1 MTPSFK
7 PHDMTPLQNLQT
19 KELTNSP
26 SPSRGRWWGLLLL
39 ILLVSSCKTTNPTD
53 ACRVDSASVVF
64 YPIEVKADTGSVTG
78 IIRVSP
84 DGFFSLSD
92 IGIQTSERMRMSVGV
107 DSVGRLNVTATTTPD
122 TIEGRKEE
130 RFSRQETHSSTT
142 GKKGDITLPVIALL
156 ILAIV
161 VIAWRK

>member
-1 MTPSFK
+1 MKIFF
-7 PHDMTPLQNLQT
+7 LV
-19 KELTNSP
+19 
-26 SPSRGRWWGLLLL
+26 L
-39 ILLVSSCKTTNPTD
+39 IVFLVSSCKTTNPND

-78 IIRVSP
+78 VIRVSP

-122 TIEGRKEE
+122 TIQGRKEE
-130 RFSRQETHSSTT
+130 RFSKQETHSSTT

>member
-1 MTPSFK
+1 
-7 PHDMTPLQNLQT
+7 
-19 KELTNSP
+19 
-26 SPSRGRWWGLLLL
+26 
-39 ILLVSSCKTTNPTD
+39 
-53 ACRVDSASVVF
+53 VF
-64 YPIEVKADTGSVTG
+64 YPVEVKADTGSVTG
-78 IIRVSP
+78 VIRVSP

-107 DSVGRLNVTATTTPD
+107 DSAGHLNVTATTTPD
-122 TIEGRKEE
+122 TIQGRKEE
-130 RFSRQETHSSTT
+130 RFSKQETHSSTT

>member
-26 SPSRGRWWGLLLL
+26 SPLRGRWWGLLLL
-39 ILLVSSCKTTNPTD
+39 IFLVCSCKTTNPTD
-53 ACRVDSASVVF
+53 ACHVDSASVVF
-64 YPIEVKADTGSVTG
+64 YPVEVKADTGSVTG

-107 DSVGRLNVTATTTPD
+107 DSSGHLNVTATTTLD
-122 TIEGRKEE
+122 TIQGRKEE
-130 RFSRQETHSSTT
+130 RFSKQETHSSTT

-156 ILAIV
+156 ILAII